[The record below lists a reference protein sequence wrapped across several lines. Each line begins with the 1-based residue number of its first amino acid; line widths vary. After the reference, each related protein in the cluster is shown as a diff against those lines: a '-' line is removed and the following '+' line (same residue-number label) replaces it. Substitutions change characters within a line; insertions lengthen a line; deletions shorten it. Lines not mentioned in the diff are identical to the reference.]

1 MPQRRR
7 AAVALTTTALLALP
21 AAAHAADVTIANK
34 AFGPNA
40 ATIAA
45 GQSVTWHWGDGPHNV
60 HVVSGPEQFDSGI
73 KPAGSTY
80 TRALTTPGVY
90 TYQCDVHPSMHG
102 QVTATGAPAPV
113 AAAPTAASA
122 APRLASVRVSRL
134 AVMRLTSTAPAT
146 LRIRIVR
153 GARTVKRT
161 TAHVTA
167 GASRMPLPV
176 RSLALG
182 RYRVEVAAR
191 DAAGRRI
198 GAFTRALVVSR
209 AARARRPRP
218 PVLATP
224 LLAPAPPPPVVFD
237 DHGSGKHSN

>member
-1 MPQRRR
+1 MGVMLWELCSGKRLLSGDPQRH
-7 AAVALTTTALLALP
+7 LE
-21 AAAHAADVTIANK
+21 DV
-34 AFGPNA
+34 
-40 ATIAA
+40 AA
-45 GQSVTWHWGDGPHNV
+45 GR
-60 HVVSGPEQFDSGI
+60 FDI
-73 KPAGSTY
+73 
-80 TRALTTPGVY
+80 
-90 TYQCDVHPSMHG
+90 
-102 QVTATGAPAPV
+102 
-113 AAAPTAASA
+113 
-122 APRLASVRVSRL
+122 PRLASVRVSRL

-167 GASRMPLPV
+167 GASRVPLPV

-182 RYRVEVAAR
+182 RYHVEVAAL

-209 AARARRPRP
+209 AARARRPRS

-237 DHGSGKHSN
+237 DHGSGRHSN